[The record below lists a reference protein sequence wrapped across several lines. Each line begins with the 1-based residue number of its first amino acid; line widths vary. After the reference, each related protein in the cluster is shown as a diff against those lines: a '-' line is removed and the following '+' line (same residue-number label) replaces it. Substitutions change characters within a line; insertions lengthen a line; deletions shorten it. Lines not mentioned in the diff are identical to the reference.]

1 MVFNSGINLY
11 MKSVLLTKVA
21 AFIFLIGSIAH
32 LINFLVD
39 GVISIWGWVIPP
51 YLSLVLSPILG
62 ILAYQLI
69 ILK

>member
-39 GVISIWGWVIPP
+39 GVISI
-51 YLSLVLSPILG
+51 
-62 ILAYQLI
+62 
-69 ILK
+69 